1 MEGSTSEREKKIN
14 EYRPVRQSVPKV
26 KMGASDVL
34 GVVHERLEKVA
45 TKSEEM
51 ADRVDRASSR
61 FVRASQDLPNEIAS
75 KMEAALQKEV
85 QSMQQ
90 STKEDAGRI

>member
-1 MEGSTSEREKKIN
+1 MEGSISERGKKIN

-45 TKSEEM
+45 T
-51 ADRVDRASSR
+51 
-61 FVRASQDLPNEIAS
+61 
-75 KMEAALQKEV
+75 
-85 QSMQQ
+85 
-90 STKEDAGRI
+90 

>member
-1 MEGSTSEREKKIN
+1 MEGSTSERGKKIN

-51 ADRVDRASSR
+51 ADRAVSYTHLT
-61 FVRASQDLPNEIAS
+61 LPTI
-75 KMEAALQKEV
+75 LLV
-85 QSMQQ
+85 
-90 STKEDAGRI
+90 